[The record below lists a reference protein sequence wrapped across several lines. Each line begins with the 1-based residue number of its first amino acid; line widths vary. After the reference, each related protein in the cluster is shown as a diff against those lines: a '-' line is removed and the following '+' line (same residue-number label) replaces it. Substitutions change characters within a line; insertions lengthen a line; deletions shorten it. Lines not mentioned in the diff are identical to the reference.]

1 MKQIENL
8 IIGCGPA
15 GLAMAGVLS
24 QQKVEYTIVEQSNN
38 IANAWHQHYDRLSLH
53 TVKQLSHLPGMPFPA
68 DYPTY
73 VPRKKLVEYYQE
85 YAKKFKINP
94 ILNTEIT
101 QVNSI
106 DSNWI
111 VETTNE
117 ENYQCKNVI
126 FATGTNR
133 IPIIPTWQGQENFK
147 GDIIHSRYYKNP
159 SPYLSQK
166 VLVVGMGNTGAE
178 VALDLAE
185 NNVDVSVCVRSPL
198 NIVPRDL
205 FGRPTQLT
213 GKLLDKLPF
222 GDWLGAQT
230 AKLVYGDLSKYG
242 IKRSKTFPSAQLR
255 EHGRTP
261 TIDLGTVA
269 KIKEGKIK
277 ILPDIKM
284 LSDNGVHFVNSS
296 CIDFDS
302 IILATGYKAK
312 VEDLIENGTE
322 LIDDLGYP
330 KKTIADANHKGLF
343 FIGFDVYKLGGIFG
357 TIGNEAKQIHK
368 ALT

>member
-24 QQKVEYTIVEQSNN
+24 QQKVEYTIVEQSSN
-38 IANAWHQHYDRLSLH
+38 IANTWHQHYDRLSLH
-53 TVKQLSHLPGMPFPA
+53 TVKELSHLPGMPFPK
-68 DYPTY
+68 DYPRY
-73 VPRKKLVEYYQE
+73 VPRKMLLEYYQQ
-85 YAKKFKINP
+85 YAKQNNIEP
-94 ILNTEIT
+94 ILNTEIK
-101 QVNSI
+101 QVKSI
-106 DSNWI
+106 NENWL
-111 VETTNE
+111 VETATG

-133 IPIIPTWQGQENFK
+133 SPIIPTWQGQETFT
-147 GDIIHSRYYKNP
+147 GDIIHSRYYKN
-159 SPYLSQK
+159 STPYQSQK

-178 VALDLAE
+178 IALDLAE

-222 GDWLGAQT
+222 GDWLGALT

-242 IKRSKTFPSAQLR
+242 ISRSKTFPSAQLR
-255 EHGRTP
+255 EQGRTP

-277 ILPDIKM
+277 VLPDIEQ
-284 LSDNGVHFVNSS
+284 LSNNGVHFNNGDT
-296 CIDFDS
+296 INFDS

-312 VEDLIENGTE
+312 VEDLIENGNE
-322 LIDDLGYP
+322 LIDNLGFP
-330 KKTIADANHKGLF
+330 KKPIATAQHKGLF

-357 TIGNEAKQIHK
+357 TIGNEAELIQK
-368 ALT
+368 AIT